1 MKLKPGKYFG
11 ETVRQQARQGLILTL
26 SRYAPGQAQPWHVH
40 ANPTLYVLI
49 AGDHR
54 DQVRRAELDQL
65 PLTTVFHPTTE
76 PHAALVGPRGMLG
89 FNVEYEGAWLE
100 RHELREQDL
109 GVYRPLESVW
119 ARLGALHLFAHAF
132 HPGGQLEADVD
143 GEALELLS
151 PLVKQAFG
159 RQKMLR
165 PAWLRRAEAFIHDAF
180 RTSVRLREVAHEAG
194 VHPVHL
200 ARVFRQHHGCSVSEY
215 IRALRVAEAGRLILG
230 QDQSIAGAASE
241 TGFADQAHLCRWF
254 SRQFGF
260 SPRTLRSAAE
270 ALRGDDLKPA
280 LIGPSFARG

>member
-1 MKLKPGKYFG
+1 
-11 ETVRQQARQGLILTL
+11 
-26 SRYAPGQAQPWHVH
+26 
-40 ANPTLYVLI
+40 
-49 AGDHR
+49 
-54 DQVRRAELDQL
+54 
-65 PLTTVFHPTTE
+65 
-76 PHAALVGPRGMLG
+76 MLG

-132 HPGGQLEADVD
+132 HPGGQLEADVE

-159 RQKMLR
+159 RRKMLR

-180 RTSVRLREVAHEAG
+180 RTSVRLRG
-194 VHPVHL
+194 SPRGRRTSVHL
-200 ARVFRQHHGCSVSEY
+200 ALQVFRQHHGCSVSEY

-230 QDQSIAGAASE
+230 RGQSIAGAASE

-270 ALRGDDLKPA
+270 ALWGDHLKPA
-280 LIGPSFARG
+280 LIGPSFARR

>member
-1 MKLKPGKYFG
+1 MKLEPGKYFG
-11 ETVRQQARQGLILTL
+11 ATVRQQARQGLILTL

-40 ANPTLYVLI
+40 ANPTLYILI

-54 DQVRRAELDQL
+54 DQVRRGELDQR
-65 PLTTVFHPTTE
+65 PLTTVFHPTSE
-76 PHAALVGPRGMLG
+76 PHASLVGPRGMLG

-100 RHELREQDL
+100 RHELCEHDL
-109 GVYRPLESVW
+109 GVYRPFESVW

-132 HPGGQLEADVD
+132 HPCGQLEADLD

-159 RQKMLR
+159 RQRMLR

-180 RTSVRLREVAHEAG
+180 RTPVRLGEVAHEAG
-194 VHPVHL
+194 IHPVHL
-200 ARVFRQHHGCSVSEY
+200 ARVFRQHHGCSVGEY
-215 IRALRVAEAGRLILG
+215 IRALRVAEAGRLILL
-230 QDQSIAGAASE
+230 QDQSIAGAACES
-241 TGFADQAHLCRWF
+241 GFADQAHLCRWF

-280 LIGPSFARG
+280 LIGPSFARR

>member
-1 MKLKPGKYFG
+1 
-11 ETVRQQARQGLILTL
+11 
-26 SRYAPGQAQPWHVH
+26 
-40 ANPTLYVLI
+40 LI

-65 PLTTVFHPTTE
+65 PLTTVFHPTSE

-119 ARLGALHLFAHAF
+119 ARLGALRLFAHAF
-132 HPGGQLEADVD
+132 HPRGQLEADVD

-151 PLVKQAFG
+151 PLVKLAFG

-165 PAWLRRAEAFIHDAF
+165 PAWLRRAEAFIHDVF
-180 RTSVRLREVAHEAG
+180 RTSVRLREVAHEAR

-230 QDQSIAGAASE
+230 HDQSIASVAHE

-260 SPRTLRSAAE
+260 SPRTLGSAAE
-270 ALRGDDLKPA
+270 ALRSDDLKPT
-280 LIGPSFARG
+280 LIGPSFARRSSFFERASV